1 MKGIILAAGKSTR
14 LYPATMTVTKPLMP
28 VYDKPMI
35 YYPLEILMET
45 SIRDILFITA
55 PDEKEIFQK
64 LLGDGSQYGCKFSYD
79 VQYETRGIADAFLIG
94 EKFIGE
100 DSVAL
105 ILCDNIFYGESFKE
119 ILKEVSDPDGG
130 IVFAYYVDNP
140 TRFGV
145 VEFNEEGKAFSVE
158 EKPRHPK
165 SNYAIPGLYFFD
177 NQCVEFAKK
186 ITPSERGELEI
197 PDVYRQYLETGQLKV
212 KQLTRG
218 TAWIDT
224 GTFEALNLAAT
235 FVNSIEKLQ
244 GIKIGCIEEV
254 AYRMGFI
261 DADQLKKLAK
271 PLMKSGYGD
280 YLMKIIKNG
289 NGVV

>member
-197 PDVYRQYLETGQLKV
+197 PDVYRQ
-212 KQLTRG
+212 
-218 TAWIDT
+218 
-224 GTFEALNLAAT
+224 
-235 FVNSIEKLQ
+235 
-244 GIKIGCIEEV
+244 
-254 AYRMGFI
+254 
-261 DADQLKKLAK
+261 
-271 PLMKSGYGD
+271 
-280 YLMKIIKNG
+280 
-289 NGVV
+289 

>member
-1 MKGIILAAGKSTR
+1 M
-14 LYPATMTVTKPLMP
+14 
-28 VYDKPMI
+28 
-35 YYPLEILMET
+35 
-45 SIRDILFITA
+45 
-55 PDEKEIFQK
+55 
-64 LLGDGSQYGCKFSYD
+64 
-79 VQYETRGIADAFLIG
+79 
-94 EKFIGE
+94 
-100 DSVAL
+100 
-105 ILCDNIFYGESFKE
+105 
-119 ILKEVSDPDGG
+119 
-130 IVFAYYVDNP
+130 
-140 TRFGV
+140 
-145 VEFNEEGKAFSVE
+145 
-158 EKPRHPK
+158 
-165 SNYAIPGLYFFD
+165 
-177 NQCVEFAKK
+177 
-186 ITPSERGELEI
+186 
-197 PDVYRQYLETGQLKV
+197 ETGQLKV